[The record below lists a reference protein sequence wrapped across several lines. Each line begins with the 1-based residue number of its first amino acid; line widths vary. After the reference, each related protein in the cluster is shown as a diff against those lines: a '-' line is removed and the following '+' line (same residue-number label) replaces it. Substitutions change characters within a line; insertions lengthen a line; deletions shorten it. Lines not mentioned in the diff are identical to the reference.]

1 MFLVMINKPRRFST
15 EKTVVPCISDALC
28 LIEEELLEMHEDIW
42 DIRIEPTDIHYFS
55 KEIICTK

>member
-1 MFLVMINKPRRFST
+1 MINKPRRFSV
-15 EKTVVPCISDALC
+15 EKTIVPRISDALC

-55 KEIICTK
+55 KEKL